1 LLRLYNTR
9 TRAVEEFAPLRDGE
23 VRIYVCGLTPS
34 AQAHLGHARSFLFF
48 DVLRRY
54 LTHRGYRV
62 TYVQNVTD
70 IDDRSINAAK
80 ETGEDY
86 HAIVDRFYAEFKA
99 AMSKFGILDYDAEP
113 YATKFIEPIQTMIRE
128 LVEGGHAYV
137 AQDGIYYRVATF
149 ANYGRLANRNIDE
162 LEAGARIEVGEHKE
176 DPLDF
181 ALWKFAKPGEPRW
194 AFEPYGEGRPGWH
207 IECSAMA
214 RTLLDTPGEGFD
226 IHGGGADLIFPH
238 HENEIAQSEPLMKR
252 PPMANFWLHGGLLLF
267 DNRKMAK
274 SLGNFEPLSAIVE
287 RHDPRAIRWLFLQT
301 GYRKVMN
308 FTEDSIVAAALGLER
323 IKAAYRLLARAERGE
338 PAGALDLD
346 ARMEAA
352 LDDDMNTAAALAALY
367 DFAGAAT
374 RIAQDPSKAG
384 LAFERLRYWLG
395 ILGIVPDDSWSED
408 DVVELSPDFVEQLQR
423 ALRDARVDEA
433 WNTVAGTAPLEAI
446 ERIVE
451 MRDEARRTKDWPA
464 SDRLRDALQ
473 RCGIEVKD
481 SKEGTT
487 WRVAG

>member
-1 LLRLYNTR
+1 
-9 TRAVEEFAPLRDGE
+9 
-23 VRIYVCGLTPS
+23 
-34 AQAHLGHARSFLFF
+34 
-48 DVLRRY
+48 
-54 LTHRGYRV
+54 
-62 TYVQNVTD
+62 
-70 IDDRSINAAK
+70 
-80 ETGEDY
+80 
-86 HAIVDRFYAEFKA
+86 
-99 AMSKFGILDYDAEP
+99 
-113 YATKFIEPIQTMIRE
+113 
-128 LVEGGHAYV
+128 
-137 AQDGIYYRVATF
+137 
-149 ANYGRLANRNIDE
+149 
-162 LEAGARIEVGEHKE
+162 
-176 DPLDF
+176 
-181 ALWKFAKPGEPRW
+181 
-194 AFEPYGEGRPGWH
+194 
-207 IECSAMA
+207 
-214 RTLLDTPGEGFD
+214 
-226 IHGGGADLIFPH
+226 
-238 HENEIAQSEPLMKR
+238 
-252 PPMANFWLHGGLLLF
+252 
-267 DNRKMAK
+267 
-274 SLGNFEPLSAIVE
+274 
-287 RHDPRAIRWLFLQT
+287 LQT

-323 IKAAYRLLARAERGE
+323 IKSAYRLLARAERGE